1 MKKMLCLFV
10 LLLTISSF
18 TVLAEEVQCT
28 DSDGGVNPFWKG
40 ALSDK
45 KSISGSL
52 KQDTCFDR
60 FTVLEYSCEKPE
72 GEKIGCEFGCS
83 EGTCKESGSRDL
95 SSSNCYDTDPAN
107 DPSIVGS
114 VAHRDIN
121 TVSRDYCFD
130 SFTLFDQSCDGGEKI
145 SCPLGCNPKG
155 YCEQRGSVASPQETC
170 IDSDGGKDYFT
181 QGAVSHPNQVVESVQ
196 RDFCIEEN
204 VLIEQTCEGTFRVE
218 CPKGCSHGVCSGD
231 KTANV
236 EGVLVEDSKL
246 TKGIDLTNSNDVEES
261 ESEED
266 VQVEVKPD
274 TNVSD
279 EEETKSKT
287 WLWVLIVVIV
297 IAIIYFATGKDED
310 EKKKE
315 D

>member
-72 GEKIGCEFGCS
+72 GEKIKCEFGCS

-95 SSSNCYDTDPAN
+95 SSSNCYDTDSAN
-107 DPSIVGS
+107 DPYIV
-114 VAHRDIN
+114 
-121 TVSRDYCFD
+121 
-130 SFTLFDQSCDGGEKI
+130 
-145 SCPLGCNPKG
+145 
-155 YCEQRGSVASPQETC
+155 GSVASPQETC

-297 IAIIYFATGKDED
+297 IAIIYFATGRMKMIRR
-310 EKKKE
+310 KKIKFFSF
-315 D
+315 